1 MNELKNKT
9 VFSLFTK
16 EDIENQSFYKE
27 IENIISKHNI
37 LKNDNELFSSRDK
50 NYILII
56 NHILH
61 LKKEHKE
68 IENDLKSLFLYNTA
82 FKKDVNSYLYSK
94 LNSLTEDD
102 SRYIFKDMFLLLTI
116 SSIGSNIDVIDFEN
130 GFNLKF
136 AGLNFRFYEEHLQNL
151 KEKNQETLFN
161 LSFETYMILLKTL
174 IEFCTISSLD
184 FRKKFLIRDIFELI
198 TESVNIIKYNIKLND
213 IQLSKI
219 NTLQGRFLYIF
230 SHLNDIIIY
239 KNDLN
244 QTFVEFLVSFS
255 RQEDGFIL
263 ASNNNFQDE
272 ISLNYKDEFFIYKY
286 YSTIFVL
293 KLLKRLQNID
303 NNLYFKNPYFKKI
316 MQIYYKRF
324 ALNDEYILPNNIE
337 ELKTDLVQALV
348 HFYKMNIDS
357 QNKNYKNILEDFI
370 LQDKNYKNSNLEII
384 YRVLYFCDKIEDF
397 QYSHISKLLIDSPK
411 INNGY
416 FEFFKLSIIDIY
428 LKKIKY
434 KKLDKDELILLENI
448 SNYCSQ
454 NSFDKHL
461 HPVCSNIY
469 INISYIFINN
479 KSNRSQSLELFIQ
492 FLLLH
497 GYAFTNNKY
506 RDESTVIIKE
516 LDIEQEFIK
525 KELLYNYFVN
535 KNKEFADNANKI
547 FITKVEK
554 SIKIKNLSD
563 LIQNKIFY
571 NLANIS
577 IYENNKNYIQEFELN
592 HLNIKINDKYSLSIA
607 YTKQNEDRINLI
619 YIICKDFIL
628 DILISLLKEEKSNF
642 SHYLDNDGFLF

>member
-102 SRYIFKDMFLLLTI
+102 SRYFFKDMFLLLTI
-116 SSIGSNIDVIDFEN
+116 STLGSNIDIIDFEN

-136 AGLNFRFYEEHLQNL
+136 ASLNFRFYEEHLKNL
-151 KEKNQETLFN
+151 KEKSQKTLFN

-213 IQLSKI
+213 FQLSKI
-219 NTLQGRFLYIF
+219 NTLQGRFLYVF

-244 QTFVEFLVSFS
+244 QTFVEFLISFS
-255 RQEDGFIL
+255 RQEDGFTL

-272 ISLNYKDEFFIYKY
+272 ISLKYKDEFFIYKY
-286 YSTIFVL
+286 YSTIFLL
-293 KLLKRLQNID
+293 KLLRRLKSIDSNI
-303 NNLYFKNPYFKKI
+303 YFKNPYFQKI
-316 MQIYYKRF
+316 IQLYYKRF
-324 ALNDEYILPNNIE
+324 AINDDYKVPNSIK
-337 ELKTDLVQALV
+337 ELKTELIDALLY
-348 HFYKMNIDS
+348 FYEMSIDS
-357 QNKNYKNILEDFI
+357 KSKSYKDVLEDFI
-370 LQDKNYKNSNLEII
+370 LQSKNYKNSNIEII
-384 YRVLYFCDKIEDF
+384 YRILYFCEEIEDF
-397 QYSHISKLLIDSPK
+397 KYSYISKLLIDSPK

-434 KKLDKDELILLENI
+434 KSLDENELELLKNI
-448 SNYCSQ
+448 AKYCSQ

-461 HPVCSNIY
+461 HAICSNIY

-479 KSNRSQSLELFIQ
+479 KDKSSQTLELFIQ

-497 GYAFTNNKY
+497 GYNFTNNRY

-516 LDIEQEFIK
+516 LNIEQKFLK

-535 KNKEFADNANKI
+535 KDKEFEDSANKI
-547 FITKVEK
+547 FSTKFEK
-554 SIKIKNLSD
+554 DLKIKNLSN

-571 NLANIS
+571 NFANIY
-577 IYENNKNYIQEFELN
+577 IYKSSKRHSHEFELSN
-592 HLNIKINDKYSLSIA
+592 FDIKINDNYSLSIEYA
-607 YTKQNEDRINLI
+607 KQNEDRVNLI

-642 SHYLDNDGFLF
+642 SHYLDNDDFLF